1 MSSATFSKTGIF
13 LLLIMISTC
22 VFAQTNADKIKGTW
36 VVEKMEPVKQT
47 AQSRKAQ
54 QELQGMYLTFGTEEV
69 TISKKTATADSV
81 LKKGAYSILGSTL
94 TFGKDEATI
103 VLLDD
108 KNLNINIPSQGI
120 LYLLRL

>member
-69 TISKKTATADSV
+69 TISKKTADSV